1 MKKLLAGL
9 LTVLLFATAPVSAGP
24 GYDCNDKDC
33 ANSQQTEKFGNHGND
48 MYVEEQTFAN
58 EATEKATLAMLYM
71 VYTDLNNC
79 LRSYNQNFKDS
90 VSAIGHLNNAQSA
103 LKKTVIHPAY
113 YPLIEEINK
122 RISKAKFYLV
132 MNDRTAVN
140 QRLTQLMHIIK
151 NTLGEGKNTGFNAGG
166 YSDYPGN
173 QNSIPVQTEI
183 PVNQGG
189 AINVS
194 PIVPSVGGVVPV
206 R

>member
-1 MKKLLAGL
+1 MKKLLASL
-9 LTVLLFATAPVSAGP
+9 LTVLVFATAPVWAGA
-24 GYDCNDKDC
+24 GYDCNEKDC
-33 ANSQQTEKFGNHGND
+33 GNCQQTENFEKYGND
-48 MYVEEQTFAN
+48 MYVEDQTYAN
-58 EATEKATLAMLYM
+58 EVTQKATLAMLYM
-71 VYTDLNNC
+71 VYSDLNNC
-79 LRSYNQNFKDS
+79 LRSYNQNIKDS

-113 YPLIEEINK
+113 YPLVEEINK

-151 NTLGEGKNTGFNAGG
+151 NTLGEGNNTGMNMSG
-166 YSDYPGN
+166 YSDY
-173 QNSIPVQTEI
+173 SEDKTSVPVQTEI
-183 PVNQGG
+183 PVGKG
-189 AINVS
+189 DGLIVS

>member
-33 ANSQQTEKFGNHGND
+33 ANSQQTEKFDNHGND
-48 MYVEEQTFAN
+48 IYVEEQTFAN

-90 VSAIGHLNNAQSA
+90 VSTVVTLITHSQP
-103 LKKTVIHPAY
+103 LKDGYSSDLPT
-113 YPLIEEINK
+113 IEEINK
-122 RISKAKFYLV
+122 KNQQAKFYLV
-132 MNDRTAVN
+132 MNDRTAVVESLLEN
-140 QRLTQLMHIIK
+140 YQPPSEK
-151 NTLGEGKNTGFNAGG
+151 ANTGFNAGG